1 MTIACILITHLR
13 AKAELK
19 RQPDLADKPTVIVER
34 RYSRAGPTVVD
45 RFPNAPSASVG
56 LSLEKAVS
64 LDAGII
70 VLEADETHY
79 RQVFNGVVS
88 ALQGVSDRVER
99 GDLGVAYA
107 RTDGLE
113 RLYRGE
119 AGVACALLK
128 AAPEHLGA
136 RVGVAEGKFPAFV
149 AALSSP
155 PLGAS
160 RVPEDAAGFLAP
172 VSVDLLPASPDARA
186 RMRRF
191 GLHTMGDV
199 AAMSEATVV
208 DQFGAEGHRIWM
220 LCNGTD
226 DTPLAPLP
234 YEESIVEHISMPFSS
249 TSTEMLLTAIDA
261 LLKRAYS
268 RPDLK
273 GRNVGAAS
281 IRCAVFGAPSWEK
294 TINFKRPPASWEDA
308 SFAVRSLMETDRPNV
323 PIEDV
328 TLTLSRFGSET
339 GAQLGMM
346 EHARQDRSRRLVE
359 VDRRLRERYNAC
371 PEPAERGDHSLYR
384 VVEVAPWH
392 PAPEM
397 RALRVP
403 VEPSASDLMKPL
415 YPPIPVS
422 VREGPQRQPT
432 AVLFKRGQMHNWA
445 RVVRIA
451 DLWSFDLWWL
461 PQPVTRVYYR
471 VDSADGERLTIFRD
485 RLDGQWYRQRA

>member
-19 RQPDLADKPTVIVER
+19 RQPDLIDKPAVIVER
-34 RYSRAGPTVVD
+34 RYSGAGPVVVD
-45 RFPNAPSASVG
+45 RFPKAPPAAVG

-64 LDAGII
+64 LNANII
-70 VLEADETHY
+70 ALEADEAHY
-79 RQVFNGVVS
+79 RQVFTRVVS
-88 ALQGVSDRVER
+88 ALQGVSDRIER
-99 GDLGVAYA
+99 GYLGVAYA

-136 RVGVAEGKFPAFV
+136 RAGVAEGKFPAFV
-149 AALSSP
+149 AALSSD
-155 PLGAS
+155 PLGAA

-172 VSVDLLPASPDARA
+172 FSVDLLPASSDARA

-199 AAMSEATVV
+199 AAMSEAAVV
-208 DQFGAEGHRIWM
+208 DQFGAEGRRIWM
-220 LCNGTD
+220 LCNGID
-226 DTPLAPLP
+226 DSPLVPLP

-249 TSTEMLLTAIDA
+249 TSTEMLLTALDA
-261 LLKRAYS
+261 LLKRAYA

-281 IRCAVFGAPSWEK
+281 IRCGVFGAPPWEK
-294 TINFKRPPASWEDA
+294 TINFKRPPSFWEDA
-308 SFAVRSLMETDRPNV
+308 SFAVRSLLETDRPNV

-328 TLTLSRFGSET
+328 TLTLSRFSSET
-339 GAQLGMM
+339 GAQLGML
-346 EHARQDRSRRLVE
+346 EHDLSLPNRYARQDRSRRLVE
-359 VDRRLRERYNAC
+359 VDRRLRGRSN
-371 PEPAERGDHSLYR
+371 GDHSLYR

-397 RALRVP
+397 RALQVP
-403 VEPSASDLMKPL
+403 VEHLAGDLMKPL
-415 YPPIPVS
+415 YPPMPVS
-422 VREGPQRQPT
+422 VREGRRRQPT
-432 AVLFKRGQMHNWA
+432 AVLLKRGQMHNWT
-445 RVVRIA
+445 RVARIA

-471 VDSADGERLTIFRD
+471 VDSADGERFTLFRD
-485 RLDGQWYRQRA
+485 GRDGLWYRQRA

>member
-1 MTIACILITHLR
+1 MTIACIIITHLR
-13 AKAELK
+13 AKAEMK
-19 RQPDLADKPTVIVER
+19 RQPDLADKPAVIVER
-34 RYSRAGPTVVD
+34 RYSGAGPAVVD
-45 RFPNAPSASVG
+45 RFPNAPPVAVG

-64 LDAGII
+64 LEASI
-70 VLEADETHY
+70 VALEADEPHY

-99 GDLGVAYA
+99 DDLGVAYA

-128 AAPEHLGA
+128 ATPEHLGA

-172 VSVDLLPASPDARA
+172 VSVDLLPASPDVRA

-199 AAMSEATVV
+199 AAMSEAAVV
-208 DQFGAEGHRIWM
+208 DQFGAEGRRIWM
-220 LCNGTD
+220 LCNGAD
-226 DTPLAPLP
+226 DTPLVPLP
-234 YEESIVEHISMPFSS
+234 HEESIVEHISMPFSS
-249 TSTEMLLTAIDA
+249 TSTEMLLTALDA
-261 LLKRAYS
+261 LLKRAWS

-281 IRCAVFGAPSWEK
+281 IRCGVFGAPAWEK
-294 TINFKRPPASWEDA
+294 TINFKRPPASWEGA
-308 SFAVRSLMETDRPNV
+308 SFAVRSLLETDRPNV

-359 VDRRLRERYNAC
+359 VDRRLRGRSN
-371 PEPAERGDHSLYR
+371 GDHSLYK

-397 RALRVP
+397 RAMQVP
-403 VEPSASDLMKPL
+403 VEPTAGDLMKPL
-415 YPPIPVS
+415 YPPTPVS
-422 VREGPQRQPT
+422 VREGRGRQPT
-432 AVLFKRGQMHNWA
+432 AVLLKRGQMHNWT

-471 VDSADGERLTIFRD
+471 VDSADGERLTLFRD
-485 RLDGQWYRQRA
+485 RHDGLWYRQRA